1 VGGQLDWVAHEELPV
16 DRLKTLR
23 NVAIIA
29 LIAAAV
35 EFLPGGGQVAEAFAA
50 ALWVVFA
57 AGFGYFA
64 YRLYRERRV
73 DLYGLGDRHRAALY
87 GALALGIL
95 VAAARTR
102 MWLTSFGEFVWFV
115 LVGLVLYTVL
125 AVYRY
130 SRTY

>member
-1 VGGQLDWVAHEELPV
+1 M
-16 DRLKTLR
+16 DRLRVVR
-23 NVAIIA
+23 NIAIVA

-35 EFLPGGGQVAEAFAA
+35 QFLPGGGRAAEAFAA

-57 AGFGYFA
+57 AGFAYFA

-73 DLYGLGDRHRAALY
+73 DLHTLGDRYRAMLY
-87 GALALGIL
+87 GALAVGYAT
-95 VAAARTR
+95 AAAQPR
-102 MWLTSFGEFVWFV
+102 MWQTAFGEFVWFALIGV
-115 LVGLVLYTVL
+115 SIYTLV

>member
-1 VGGQLDWVAHEELPV
+1 M
-16 DRLKTLR
+16 DRLKTAR
-23 NVAIIA
+23 NVAIVA

-35 EFLPGGGQVAEAFAA
+35 EFLPGGGRAAEAFAG

-57 AGFGYFA
+57 AGLAFFG

-73 DLYGLGDRHRAALY
+73 DLHSLGDRHRGLLY
-87 GALALGIL
+87 GALAIGYVT
-95 VAAARTR
+95 VAAQPR
-102 MWLTSFGEFVWFV
+102 MWHTGFGEFVWFA
-115 LVGLVLYTVL
+115 LIGLTAYALL

>member
-1 VGGQLDWVAHEELPV
+1 M
-16 DRLKTLR
+16 DRLRIAR
-23 NVAIIA
+23 NVAIVA

-35 EFLPGGGQVAEAFAA
+35 EFLPGGGRVAEAFAA

-57 AGFGYFA
+57 AGLGFFA

-73 DLYGLGDRHRAALY
+73 DLHSLGDRHRALLY
-87 GALALGIL
+87 GAMAIAF
-95 VAAARTR
+95 VTAAAQPR
-102 MWLTSFGEFVWFV
+102 MWRTGFGEFAWFALIGLAAYT
-115 LVGLVLYTVL
+115 LV

>member
-1 VGGQLDWVAHEELPV
+1 M
-16 DRLKTLR
+16 DRLKTAR
-23 NVAIIA
+23 NVAIVA

-35 EFLPGGGQVAEAFAA
+35 EFLPGGGRAVEAFAG

-57 AGFGYFA
+57 AGLAFFC

-73 DLYGLGDRHRAALY
+73 DLHSLGDRHRALLY
-87 GALALGIL
+87 GALAIGYVT
-95 VAAARTR
+95 VAAQPR
-102 MWLTSFGEFVWFV
+102 MWNTGFGEFVWFA
-115 LVGLVLYTVL
+115 LIGLTAYALL

>member
-1 VGGQLDWVAHEELPV
+1 M
-16 DRLKTLR
+16 DRLKVAR
-23 NVAIIA
+23 NVAIVA

-35 EFLPGGGQVAEAFAA
+35 EFLPGGGRAVEAFAG

-57 AGFGYFA
+57 AGLTFFA

-73 DLYGLGDRHRAALY
+73 EIDGLGARHRALLY
-87 GALALGIL
+87 GAIAVGF
-95 VAAARTR
+95 VTAAAQPR
-102 MWLTSFGEFVWFV
+102 MWHTGFGEFLWFA
-115 LVGLVLYTVL
+115 LIGLTVYTLL

>member
-1 VGGQLDWVAHEELPV
+1 M
-16 DRLKTLR
+16 DRLRIAR
-23 NVAIIA
+23 NVAIVA

-35 EFLPGGGQVAEAFAA
+35 QFLPGGGRAVEAFAA

-57 AGFGYFA
+57 AGFAFLG

-73 DLYGLGDRHRAALY
+73 DLYSLGDRHRALLY
-87 GALALGIL
+87 GAIAIGYAT
-95 VAAARTR
+95 AAAQPR
-102 MWLTSFGEFVWFV
+102 MWETGFGEFAWFA
-115 LVGLVLYTVL
+115 LIGLAVYTLL